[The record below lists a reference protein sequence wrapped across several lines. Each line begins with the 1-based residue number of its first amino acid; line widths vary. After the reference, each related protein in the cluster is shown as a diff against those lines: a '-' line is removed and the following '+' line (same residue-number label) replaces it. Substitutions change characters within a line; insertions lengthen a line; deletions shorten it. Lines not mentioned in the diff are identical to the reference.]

1 MRRCWRWLAAGGAVL
16 ALAGCTLQEMRR
28 VLADHAD
35 AGYEQARRNQQE
47 ACDRLPA
54 APAREAC
61 EARLPPAS
69 FEDYERMRRNLP
81 RQPGPRRPGM
91 GETRPLAPSV

>member
-1 MRRCWRWLAAGGAVL
+1 MRRCWCWVAGGAAVL
-16 ALAGCTLQEMRR
+16 ALAGGTLQDVRR
-28 VLADHAD
+28 ALADHAD

-47 ACDRLPA
+47 ACDRLPT

-69 FEDYERMRRNLP
+69 FEEYERMRRNVP
-81 RQPGPRRPGM
+81 RQPEKPGAK
-91 GETRPLAPSV
+91 PLAPSV